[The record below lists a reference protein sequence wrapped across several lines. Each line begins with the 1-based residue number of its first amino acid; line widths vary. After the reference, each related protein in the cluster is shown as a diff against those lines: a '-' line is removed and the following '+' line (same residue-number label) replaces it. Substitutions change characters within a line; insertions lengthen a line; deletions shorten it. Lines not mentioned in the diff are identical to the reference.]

1 MELLETQKSRFLVF
15 PVLESVEQIKEKQ
28 KSLET
33 STFFNFYSIEKDKQ
47 NQKTLKTFW
56 YLLSML
62 RNPFSNNSNKIQT
75 FIGFSTKT

>member
-56 YLLSML
+56 YLLSMV
-62 RNPFSNNSNKIQT
+62 RNLFSNNSNKIQT

>member
-47 NQKTLKTFW
+47 NQKTLKTF
-56 YLLSML
+56 
-62 RNPFSNNSNKIQT
+62 
-75 FIGFSTKT
+75 